1 LNNGST
7 RPEDTRV
14 EFYETKNQH
23 VQHFVKALRTSSNP
37 VHILLNKQDAT
48 RVGPSN
54 QADVVELIGRDESWP
69 TYDKVMRRYLEMRVV
84 DIGEAENTNVDQ
96 GLLM

>member
-1 LNNGST
+1 
-7 RPEDTRV
+7 
-14 EFYETKNQH
+14 
-23 VQHFVKALRTSSNP
+23 
-37 VHILLNKQDAT
+37 
-48 RVGPSN
+48 
-54 QADVVELIGRDESWP
+54 VVELIGRDESWP